1 MAAAIKMNPFQQYL
15 LRVCFVCLFVCFFP
29 QATNKH
35 YENLTFTTL
44 GNNYKGIQP
53 NEQGSYQVLAAD

>member
-15 LRVCFVCLFVCFFP
+15 LRVYFVCFFP

-53 NEQGSYQVLAAD
+53 NEQGSYQVLAAS